1 LTAIF
6 QYNTIQL
13 KTINKPETM
22 PPDAHPLSRAQTQ
35 TAFRRL
41 LPKLSEGP
49 RRLAEH
55 LLQLIGPEGD
65 ASIAKLHIA
74 LFPVA
79 NTRSASAQLTTLLG
93 NIQTAAKA
101 SGLTLAHEYL
111 GSKQAGTANRKLR
124 FLGPPPMLRAE
135 TETLDAIAP
144 AQRIEGQRAD
154 LLFPEHLVI
163 LVTFNEHEFTAVR
176 TAFWTAPNAPEARSK
191 PLSDRAP
198 VSADDL
204 GLHGNIRVLHH
215 HSRQGNRESQRATSD
230 LQAAFQPRA
239 VVAVG
244 IAFGAEEDK
253 QQLGDVLVS
262 KFIVDYE
269 MGKVHRDGSLSLRG
283 ARPEASYV
291 WLRALEQL
299 DTRCNN
305 DHHANTTWPRLHFGG
320 LLSGEKL
327 VDQLDYR
334 NGLKKLAEQDDI
346 VGGEM
351 EAVGLHSALRGTS
364 TDWLVIKA
372 ICDWA
377 DGNKGQD
384 KERRQQDAAEH
395 AAQVVKMLIDSGT
408 LYADESE
415 PDGNPSSGLRQRS
428 GPKDARHLMSRA
440 QLSEIDPRAILS
452 AGQTATAVHL
462 DTLNED
468 AHKAQNIQEEAPG
481 IVAFDDILQWVEA
494 TDGPPLYALLG
505 EYGMGKTT
513 TSQRVFEHIRTQF
526 SEGQTT
532 RPAVYFDL
540 RKVERLVAASDTS
553 PGQVP
558 QLKEVIEDCLRH
570 GYLSDGPEPPNHV
583 DVLLAIDQGAVVIFD
598 GLDEV
603 LSRLQDKQGL
613 TFTANLL
620 RVLPDACARR
630 RPDATAP
637 APKVLLSC
645 RTQFF
650 RSLTEQHNHLTGEH
664 RGAQPATQYRA
675 VVLRPFTED
684 QIRDYL
690 KAALPGADIEVLMQR
705 IASVHNLTDLSKRP
719 FTLKLVARFLPQIER
734 WQAEGRA
741 ITGATLYRQ
750 VAREWL
756 IRDKE
761 KQSFQPEDKEQLA
774 AALAAH
780 LWQTQQ
786 RGLSA
791 KALETWLGTWLSQQ
805 PPGADCL
812 GHPRNLLQQDLRNAT
827 FLRRIDDGQE
837 SRFEFSH
844 SSLQE
849 FFLAE
854 HLARQVL
861 HGAQMPGDAAQLK
874 RLFEAWAGPT
884 LSDKTMD
891 FLCQILSEH
900 RDDPRVTQVLNNWRK
915 TYQPRASELLLRY
928 AMTTAANGPRP
939 LLAGFNLE
947 GAQLQ
952 GMRFERTDNN
962 AGAPLL
968 AMQGIKLSGADLRRT
983 QFLGVRLDDA
993 DLSGARLDQASFV
1006 QCGLQR
1012 VSLQDTQL
1020 IGTTL
1025 RGCALN
1031 GTDLSTAGP
1040 VYRAQVSACRGLAA
1054 LPESADS
1061 AAWLNPPAQSIPG
1074 SIATASLQWLP
1085 GHNGTVNSVA
1095 YSPDGSRIA
1104 TAAADSTLRILDART
1119 GEQIMALQGHA
1130 DGVNSVAYSND
1141 GARIVTASDD
1151 NTLRVWDAISGKH
1164 LLSLEG
1170 HLDSANSAVFSPDG
1184 SKIASTARDNTVRI
1198 WDSRTGKQLS
1208 VLDGHKDWGWV
1219 VAFSP
1224 DGLCIA
1230 SAGEDRVLLLW
1241 SLNPNKP
1248 SLALLGHRGSINSVA
1263 FSPNGAHIITA
1274 STDGTLFLW
1283 NAQTGEHLLT
1293 IQSSKERERSV
1304 AYSPDG
1310 SRIASA
1316 SGEGKV
1322 CVWDA
1327 GSGEQILAFDT
1338 QASVCCL
1345 AFSPDGHHIATV
1357 GFGSVGVWDSRTG
1370 ESRAPQQNFHSSV
1383 SSLAFF
1389 PDGTRIASTTW
1400 GNALRVWSIY
1410 SGTPPLEINR
1420 QHLGPIS
1427 SVACSPDGSRIASGS
1442 FDRTVRLWEAKS
1454 GMASLTLHGHE
1465 GSVSSVAFSPDSLR
1479 LASASNDRTIRI
1491 WDTNSGK
1498 CIKVL
1503 QGHPNWISSVA
1514 YSPDASLIASAAVDC
1529 TANIWDANSGAL
1541 LHTLTGHRAPATS
1554 VAFSPDGLRIA
1565 SASQDRTV
1573 RLWDARSG
1581 AHLKSFL
1588 GHKNRISYVAFS
1600 PDGTRLATAAMDC
1613 TIRLW
1618 DVNSGEMLL
1627 TMYGHQ
1633 AGVTSVTFSP
1643 DGSQLASASK
1653 DGTVRLWDAASG
1665 AMLRGHWA
1673 GDRLSGQG
1681 YAIWA
1686 PPGAEP
1692 EHPEGRLIS
1701 ASGDAWRML
1710 GWQAW
1715 DHPSAPGQ
1723 WTRLPLGAYPGEDE
1737 GG

>member
-1 LTAIF
+1 M
-6 QYNTIQL
+6 QL
-13 KTINKPETM
+13 KTTHEAEAMSLTT
-22 PPDAHPLSRAQTQ
+22 HPLSRAQTQ
-35 TAFRRL
+35 TAFARL

-65 ASIAKLHIA
+65 ATIAKLHTE

-79 NTRSASAQLTTLLG
+79 TTKSASAQLTTLLG
-93 NIQTAAKA
+93 NIQSAAKA

-176 TAFWTAPNAPEARSK
+176 SAFWSAQNAPDASSR
-191 PLSDRAP
+191 PLTDRP
-198 VSADDL
+198 PISADDL

-262 KFIVDYE
+262 EFIVDYE
-269 MGKVHRDGSLSLRG
+269 RGKVHKDGSLSLRG
-283 ARPEASYV
+283 ARPEASYA

-299 DTRCNN
+299 NTRYNN
-305 DHHANTTWPRLHFGG
+305 DHHAKTTWPRLHFGG

-334 NGLKKLAEQDDI
+334 NSLKKLAEQDDI

-351 EAVGLHSALRGTS
+351 EAVGLHTALKGTR

-384 KERRQQDAAEH
+384 KARRQQDAAEH
-395 AAQVVKMLIDSGT
+395 AAQVVKMLIDSRT
-408 LYADESE
+408 LYADESAS
-415 PDGNPSSGLRQRS
+415 DGSPSQGLRQRS
-428 GPKDARHLMSRA
+428 RPKDARHLMSRA

-468 AHKAQNIQEEAPG
+468 AHKGQNIQKEAPG

-513 TSQRVFEHIRTQF
+513 TSQRVFEHIRTRF

-558 QLKEVIEDCLRH
+558 QLKEAIEDCLRH
-570 GYLSDGPEPPNHV
+570 GYLSDGPEPPNHA
-583 DVLLAIDQGAVVIFD
+583 DVLHAIDQGAVVIFD

-620 RVLPDACARR
+620 RVLPDARTRR

-664 RGAQPATQYRA
+664 RGAQPASQYRA
-675 VVLRPFTED
+675 VVLRPFTDD

-761 KQSFQPEDKEQLA
+761 KQRFQPEDKEQLA

-780 LWQTQQ
+780 LWQTRQ

-791 KALETWLGTWLSQQ
+791 KALETWLGVWLSQQ

-854 HLARQVL
+854 HLARKVL
-861 HGAQMPGDAAQLK
+861 HGAEMSGDAARLN

-884 LSDKTMD
+884 LSDETLD

-900 RDDPRVTQVLNNWRK
+900 RDDPRATQVLNLWRK
-915 TYQPRASELLLRY
+915 TYRPQASELLLRY
-928 AMTTAANGPRP
+928 AMAASEDAPRP

-952 GMRFERTDNN
+952 GMRLERTGNN
-962 AGAPLL
+962 VGAPLL
-968 AMQGIKLSGADLRRT
+968 AMQSIKLSGADLRRT
-983 QFLGVRLDDA
+983 QFHGVRLDDA
-993 DLSGARLDQASFV
+993 DLSGARLDQAAFV
-1006 QCGLQR
+1006 DCSLQR
-1012 VSLQDTQL
+1012 VNLQGTQL

-1040 VYRAQVSACRGLAA
+1040 VYRAQVSACRGLAM
-1054 LPESADS
+1054 LPQSAEA
-1061 AAWLNPPAQSIPG
+1061 AAWLIPPVKSPHG
-1074 SIATASLQWLP
+1074 SIATTSLQWLP

-1095 YSPDGSRIA
+1095 YCPDGSRIA
-1104 TAAADSTLRILDART
+1104 AASADSTLRILDART
-1119 GEQIMALQGHA
+1119 GEQILALQGHS
-1130 DGVNSVAYSND
+1130 DGVNSVAYSHD
-1141 GARIVTASDD
+1141 GARIVTASEDC
-1151 NTLRVWDAISGKH
+1151 TLRVWDALSGNH
-1164 LLSLEG
+1164 LLTLKG

-1198 WDSRTGKQLS
+1198 WDSQTGKHLF
-1208 VLDGHKDWGWV
+1208 VLEGHKDWGWV

-1230 SAGEDRVLLLW
+1230 SAGEDRVLRLW
-1241 SLNPNKP
+1241 DLSTRKP
-1248 SLALLGHRGSINSVA
+1248 TLALQGHLGTINAVA
-1263 FSPNGAHIITA
+1263 FSPNGSCIVTV
-1274 STDGTLFLW
+1274 STEGSLRIWDT
-1283 NAQTGEHLLT
+1283 QTGEILNSFQD
-1293 IQSSKERERSV
+1293 IQDAERAVVYSPDGAYIASAASNGKVRFLDAHSGEQLGSLDAVEPVRSL

-1310 SRIASA
+1310 RSIAT
-1316 SGEGKV
+1316 SGFSGV
-1322 CVWDA
+1322 IAVWDML
-1327 GSGEQILAFDT
+1327 SGRPNTIL
-1338 QASVCCL
+1338 QYHS
-1345 AFSPDGHHIATV
+1345 
-1357 GFGSVGVWDSRTG
+1357 GFV
-1370 ESRAPQQNFHSSV
+1370 A
-1383 SSLAFF
+1383 SLAFF
-1389 PDGTRIASTTW
+1389 PDGERIASTTT
-1400 GNALRVWSIY
+1400 GNALCVWNMRSDA
-1410 SGTPPLEINR
+1410 PPLNITR
-1420 QHLGPIS
+1420 HHLAPIY
-1427 SVACSPDGSRIASGS
+1427 SVACSPVGSCIASGS
-1442 FDRTVRLWEAKS
+1442 LDQTVRLWDADS
-1454 GMASLTLHGHE
+1454 GEPLHTLRGHD
-1465 GSVSSVAFSPDSLR
+1465 GSVS
-1479 LASASNDRTIRI
+1479 
-1491 WDTNSGK
+1491 
-1498 CIKVL
+1498 
-1503 QGHPNWISSVA
+1503 
-1514 YSPDASLIASAAVDC
+1514 
-1529 TANIWDANSGAL
+1529 
-1541 LHTLTGHRAPATS
+1541 S

-1565 SASQDRTV
+1565 SASNDRTIRIWDTSSGNPLLILKGHQNWINSIAFSPDGSRV
-1573 RLWDARSG
+1573 ASAAVDGAVLLWDIQSG
-1581 AHLKSFL
+1581 AFL
-1588 GHKNRISYVAFS
+1588 HTLTGHQASATSVAFS
-1600 PDGTRLATAAMDC
+1600 PDGLHIATAALDRTM
-1613 TIRLW
+1613 RLW
-1618 DVNSGEMLL
+1618 DVSTGSHLLSFQGHTNRITSVAFSPDGSRIATGAMDCSLRLWNAKNGELLL

-1681 YAIWA
+1681 HAIWA

-1710 GWQAW
+1710 GWQVW

-1723 WTRLPLGAYPGEDE
+1723 WTRLPLGAYPGESGAD
-1737 GG
+1737 